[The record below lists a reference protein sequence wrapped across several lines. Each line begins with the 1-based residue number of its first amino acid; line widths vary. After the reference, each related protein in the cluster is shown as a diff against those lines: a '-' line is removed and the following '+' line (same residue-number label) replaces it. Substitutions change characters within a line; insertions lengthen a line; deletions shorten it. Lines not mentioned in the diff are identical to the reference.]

1 MLDTFRSLLRT
12 GRDISICKKQEK
24 YYCIFGFRH
33 CIFITIRILLLTKS
47 AATAIIKNEIGG

>member
-24 YYCIFGFRH
+24 YIAFSGFGIAFLSQFEF
-33 CIFITIRILLLTKS
+33 CY
-47 AATAIIKNEIGG
+47 